1 MIFSKKLADSLSQMD
16 DKTAGFEMDS
26 ITYDFRQ
33 ASPEDSLNNAQK
45 LVNQLDSYFDS
56 LGYVASRRDE
66 LKKDT
71 VSPQKKLIIP
81 YNDSYSSNTSV
92 YSGSRE
98 SLAQSEY
105 NGSSAS
111 SKTAEP
117 DSLAGSSSVDEQN
130 ENLSLAIL
138 QVQQRQKEKLALTQ
152 HRPETPEVHQPNRM
166 NTSMYGGS
174 PPTMRPD
181 TWHTAGYPRPYR
193 GLENPTTVGSVPTSR
208 TQSPVCV
215 AGQPNAPVSQSLM
228 RMATERMKRKFLGWS

>member
-1 MIFSKKLADSLSQMD
+1 MD
-16 DKTAGFEMDS
+16 EKTAGFEMDS

-66 LKKDT
+66 LKKDS
-71 VSPQKKLIIP
+71 VSTPKKLIIP
-81 YNDSYSSNTSV
+81 YHDSYSSNTSV

-98 SLAQSEY
+98 SLAQSDY
-105 NGSSAS
+105 NASSAS

-117 DSLAGSSSVDEQN
+117 DSLANNDSIEEQN
-130 ENLSLAIL
+130 ENMSLAIL
-138 QVQQRQKEKLALTQ
+138 QVQQCQKEKLPL
-152 HRPETPEVHQPNRM
+152 PNNVPKTPEPHQTNRM
-166 NTSMYGGS
+166 NGSMYGGS
-174 PPTMRPD
+174 PPTLRPD

-193 GLENPTTVGSVPTSR
+193 GLENPTTVGSVPSSR
-208 TQSPVCV
+208 TQSPICV
-215 AGQPNAPVSQSLM
+215 VGQPNAPVSQSLM